1 MNVLNAVRFIFI
13 LSAGRALSKKATR
26 GTVRCAKL
34 AGTGVSGI
42 VKPVG
47 SAAMVPPYPAMVA
60 AKNLPTL
67 WSRPE

>member
-1 MNVLNAVRFIFI
+1 M
-13 LSAGRALSKKATR
+13 SKIATR
-26 GTVRCAKL
+26 GTVRIVKL
-34 AGTGVSGI
+34 AGIGVSGI

-47 SAAMVPPYPAMVA
+47 SAAMESLYPVRAA